1 VWWRKKKKENPILAL
16 REMLFSEQRLDESLN
31 VDGAEPQSLQDVE
44 PDRVLGVVT
53 EIGYKLGT
61 VIIAGFANGD
71 ARLLWTT
78 GGGLIGDLSRFPNIA
93 GAAQELV
100 KVGQEY
106 VLQFPISPDRPLPAP
121 DRVRF
126 SLLTTGGVHAME
138 ESEFDVQMPGHPYFD
153 LFVATNA
160 LITEL
165 RLLEEGMQKKGK
177 S

>member
-1 VWWRKKKKENPILAL
+1 MWRRKKKENPMLAL
-16 REMLFSEQRLDESLN
+16 RELLFSEQRLSESLN
-31 VDGAEPQSLQDVE
+31 ADGAQAQSLQDVE

-53 EIGYKLGT
+53 EMGYSRGI

-93 GAAQELV
+93 RAAQELV
-100 KVGQEY
+100 RVGQEY
-106 VLQFPISPDRPLPAP
+106 VHSFPMSTERSLPAP

-126 SLLTTGGVHAME
+126 SLLTPGGVHATE
-138 ESEFDVQMPGHPYFD
+138 ESEFNVQMPGHPLFD

-165 RLLEEGMQKKGK
+165 RLLEEGMKKSK
-177 S
+177 H